1 MRLPL
6 SAHVNTR
13 FSGRRRRRALT
24 VVALAAALIPGARL
38 DAPAGA
44 ATSVLSIDDVR
55 VSEGDSGTRTATF
68 TVTLSPAASERVTVD
83 AFTANGAAVGGQ
95 DYRLVSQTITFAPG
109 QTEASVVVP
118 VLGDELGESDE
129 DFTVQLTEA
138 SEDVVIADE
147 SGEAIIVDDDLA
159 PRLSVS
165 DVEIHEGEDAVFV
178 VSLFPATDEKV
189 TVEFATAGDTAS
201 SPDDFLDT
209 ARLVEFKPGETERTV
224 KVPVADD
231 FISEEPEET
240 FNVTLSNPTGDAII
254 VDEEGLA
261 TIFDDD
267 VLSQLTVNEIEIF
280 EGNEGYHDAVFTVEM
295 YPPSD
300 ELVTVEFFTENDD
313 AFAPEDYVATAGV
326 LRFLPG
332 ETLKPVPV
340 PIRGD
345 LVDERQPPRR
355 RRGAGEDD
363 RAVRE
368 SFQLRL
374 GDATNAEVAD
384 NDGIGWI
391 IDDDALP
398 ALVVDDATVAEGNGT
413 SELRFRVSLFP
424 VAGELVTVNF
434 STRDGTAVAPAD
446 YEPAAGRL
454 FFEPGESEKIVAVP
468 IKADALSEGDETMQ
482 LVLTDAVNTEL
493 EDDNA
498 EAIIVD
504 DDVDPALS
512 IEDLTVPEGDDGE
525 ARVPVTVRL
534 SEPSE
539 EVVTFKLSATG
550 GNATSPDDYGA
561 TGGTLS
567 IAPGET
573 ELTVEVPVVG
583 DTEEEDDE
591 DIEIEIS
598 DAVNATIA
606 KQEGVVTIVEDD
618 APSAQRV
625 AMAANPRGRG
635 YWVATADGRVYA
647 LGGAPYH
654 GRLKSPPNRPI
665 VSMAVTP
672 SGGGYWLTAVD
683 GGVFA
688 FGDAGFFGST
698 GKMRLNQ
705 PIVAMAAT
713 PSARGYWLTAADGG
727 VFSFGDARFFG
738 STGHVPLNRPIVGM
752 SVAKSGRGYWLV
764 ASDGGVF
771 AFGNADFF
779 GSTGDVSLN
788 RPIVAMAATPSAQ
801 GYWLTAS
808 DGGVFAFGDADFF
821 GSTGDVSLTRPI
833 VAMTTAPAARGYWL
847 TASDGGIFAFGD
859 APFFG
864 SVAGRNVR

>member
-6 SAHVNTR
+6 SAHVKSP
-13 FSGRRRRRALT
+13 FCRRRGPRA
-24 VVALAAALIPGARL
+24 VALAALAATLIPGAYV

-55 VSEGDSGTRTATF
+55 VSEGDSGTRNATF
-68 TVTLSPAASERVTVD
+68 TVTFSPASSERVTVD
-83 AFTANGAAVGGQ
+83 AFTANGTAVGGQ

-109 QTEASVVVP
+109 QTEASFVVP
-118 VLGDELGESDE
+118 VFGDELSEADE
-129 DFTVQLTEA
+129 DFTVELTEA
-138 SEDVVIADE
+138 SDDVVIADE
-147 SGEAIIVDDDLA
+147 SGEAVIVDDDLT
-159 PRLSVS
+159 PRLSVN
-165 DVEIHEGEDAVFV
+165 DVEIHEGEDAIFV
-178 VSLFPATDEKV
+178 VTLFPAADETV
-189 TVEFATAGDTAS
+189 TVEFSTAGDTAS

-209 ARLVEFKPGETERTV
+209 ARLVEFKPGQTERTV

-231 FISEEPEET
+231 LISEEAEEI
-240 FNVTLSNPTGDAII
+240 FNVELSNPTGDAVIA
-254 VDEEGLA
+254 DGEGRA

-267 VLSQLTVNEIEIF
+267 VLSQLTVNEIEVF
-280 EGNEGYHDAVFTVEM
+280 EGDEGYHDAVFTVEL

-300 ELVTVEFFTENDD
+300 EVVTVEFFTENDD
-313 AFAPEDYVATAGV
+313 AFAPDDYVTTAGV

-345 LVDERQPPRR
+345 RIDERLPPRR

-391 IDDDALP
+391 IDDDAVS
-398 ALVVDDATVAEGNGT
+398 ALVVDDAKVTEGNGT

-434 STRDGTAVAPAD
+434 ATRDGTAVAPDD
-446 YEPAAGRL
+446 YQPVAGRL
-454 FFEPGESEKIVAVP
+454 LFEPGESEATVVVP
-468 IKADALSEGDETMQ
+468 VKADALSEGDETMQ
-482 LVLTDAVNTEL
+482 LFLTDAVNAEL

-498 EAIIVD
+498 EATIVD
-504 DDVDPALS
+504 DDVDPTLS
-512 IEDLTVPEGDDGE
+512 IDDLTVPEGDDGE
-525 ARVPVTVRL
+525 TRVPVVVRL

-539 EVVTFKLSATG
+539 EIVTFKLSATG

-598 DAVNATIA
+598 DAVNATIGKKEA
-606 KQEGVVTIVEDD
+606 VVTIVEDD
-618 APSAQRV
+618 APSAARV
-625 AMAANPRGRG
+625 AMVPNPRGRG
-635 YWVATADGRVYA
+635 YWIATADGRVYA

-665 VSMAVTP
+665 VSMAATP
-672 SGGGYWLTAVD
+672 SGGGYWLTATD

-698 GKMRLNQ
+698 GKLRLNQ
-705 PIVAMAAT
+705 PIVSMAAT

-752 SVAKSGRGYWLV
+752 SVTKSGRGYWLV

-771 AFGNADFF
+771 AFGNADFH
-779 GSTGDVSLN
+779 GSTGDVPLN
-788 RPIVAMAATPSAQ
+788 RPIVAMAATPSAR

-833 VAMTTAPAARGYWL
+833 VAMATAPGAKGYWL
-847 TASDGGIFAFGD
+847 TASDGGIFAFGE

-864 SVAGRNVR
+864 AVTARNVR